1 MPTTSSPTSPPT
13 PAVQVK
19 QYSWRHNAKTNKC
32 FYDKR
37 REFVNSGKHTNHASL
52 FLPQQAPLVSQV
64 HLLSVVREVEK
75 SERFKG
81 KLQQK
86 FVVKSPSSSNRG
98 KTMTSLSLSRQKAEG
113 KEQQYSVHTDRRNSE
128 TDQIIP
134 IYQYKANMY
143 SLKPSESGKEQRG
156 SKFKRP
162 GAANCQNANDV
173 MDDGINRGGD
183 VNRLVARERYA
194 TAKHSFSHI
203 KEFLKT
209 TLNISKQSL
218 VQLAI
223 IFAVVIN
230 LIGSSLNMNLLKLVC
245 IAGLA
250 VVVCQECGRTRCA
263 GTALETITFT
273 VNVFGGKHINAYIFP
288 FTDVYASWI
297 DYFDIYTINLESEYR
312 IMIFCKLVYLY
323 ICALCFLPFVGI
335 V

>member
-1 MPTTSSPTSPPT
+1 MPTASSPTSPTT

-19 QYSWRHNAKTNKC
+19 QYSWHHNAISNKC

-52 FLPQQAPLVSQV
+52 FLPQQAPLVSQL
-64 HLLSVVREVEK
+64 HLLSVVRKVER

-98 KTMTSLSLSRQKAEG
+98 KTMTLLSLSRQKAEG
-113 KEQQYSVHTDRRNSE
+113 KEQQYSVHTDRSNAE

-134 IYQYKANMY
+134 IYQYKTNIY
-143 SLKPSESGKEQRG
+143 RLKPSESEKEQRG

-173 MDDGINRGGD
+173 MDDDITQGGD

-194 TAKHSFSHI
+194 TTKHSFSHI

-209 TLNISKQSL
+209 TLNICKQSL

-223 IFAVVIN
+223 ILAVVIN
-230 LIGSSLNMNLLKLVC
+230 LIGSGLNMNLLKLVC
-245 IAGLA
+245 LAGLS
-250 VVVCQECGRTRCA
+250 VVVCQECDNNSNSTFSLSISVLIYVILAFLRGFTAVITNISEVLGSYMQKVMGFDNKEVITRC
-263 GTALETITFT
+263 
-273 VNVFGGKHINAYIFP
+273 
-288 FTDVYASWI
+288 
-297 DYFDIYTINLESEYR
+297 
-312 IMIFCKLVYLY
+312 
-323 ICALCFLPFVGI
+323 VG
-335 V
+335 VL